1 MLGQTIFSSQHTHS
15 GLAHLSFHCPGLHG
29 PNAAKQEI
37 GRHSFGDLL
46 GRGRAQLRVP
56 PFQRAYC
63 WDEQLAAGWWRD
75 LRKGSHSTG
84 KAIFCPL
91 VGADPSKMLLVI
103 DGQQRLTTTCLLLMA
118 IRDAALRAAADELV
132 LECERSLFINVT
144 AVHEWLE
151 KIRQTL
157 TLGIDAASKAACD
170 FVNASPEHGPLAFA
184 SLVPS
189 SRDRL
194 AFACMLCAPRLGL
207 QPSSSSSALPVDCAM
222 VRVKAYFDAACRGR
236 NSRQLSAD
244 LRCALDGMQ
253 LMVVRIVEP
262 PPGLAQQV
270 YQWAQEKAIG
280 SAMEIH
286 NPTPGRWLAVSD
298 LVRNLLLAPFLDLS
312 MEEMES
318 VLNEHWLP
326 LEEQFDGPQAF
337 DLFVKRFV
345 TASPRA
351 SPSAAAG
358 PILEAAV
365 GIETMM
371 PSSSLAAPLRL
382 YAEFLSEF
390 DAQAAALQ
398 AQATGVESNKI
409 VLVASVMKRLQ
420 RFALDGVKEPL
431 EASNGNPEVVQRRDI
446 ASAVLLPPPPLT

>member
-1 MLGQTIFSSQHTHS
+1 MPGETFFSSQHDHS
-15 GLAHLSFHCPGLHG
+15 GLRHMSFHCPGLHG

-37 GRHSFGDLL
+37 GRHSFGELL
-46 GRGRAQLRVP
+46 GRGCAQLRVP

-84 KAIFCPL
+84 KSIFCPL

-118 IRDAALRAAADELV
+118 IRDAAQRAAAIDVV
-132 LECERSLFINVT
+132 LECERSLFIDV
-144 AVHEWLE
+144 AAFQEWLE
-151 KIRQTL
+151 AVRQAL
-157 TLGIDAASKAACD
+157 MPGIDTALKNACD
-170 FVNASPEHGPLAFA
+170 FEKAAPHDGPISLA

-189 SRDRL
+189 LRDRP
-194 AFACMLCAPRLGL
+194 AFARMLCGPHLGL
-207 QPSSSSSALPVDCAM
+207 QPSASADCAM
-222 VRVKAYFDAACRGR
+222 VRVKTYFDAACHGR

-262 PPGLAQQV
+262 PLGLAQQV
-270 YQWAQEKAIG
+270 YQWAQERALG
-280 SAMEIH
+280 VSLEVH

-298 LVRNLLLAPFLDLS
+298 LARNLLLAPFLDVS

-318 VLNEHWLP
+318 VLREHWLP
-326 LEEQFDGPQAF
+326 LEEQFDGTHDF
-337 DLFVKRFV
+337 DHFLKRFV
-345 TASPRA
+345 TALPRA
-351 SPSAAAG
+351 SPSAAAV
-358 PILEAAV
+358 PILETAA
-365 GIETMM
+365 GIEALM

-382 YAEFLSEF
+382 YAEFLAEL

-398 AQATGVESNKI
+398 AQDTGMDAKKI
-409 VLVASVMKRLQ
+409 VLVASVMKRLR

-431 EASNGNPEVVQRRDI
+431 EVP
-446 ASAVLLPPPPLT
+446 